1 MHPTNLNSFLFLQ
14 ALLLTLYF
22 LPVLA
27 AVTAEVN
34 HLKGEPCEQIHPP
47 ISLYLLFCSSTSC
60 KSSENTI
67 LNEEKN

>member
-27 AVTAEVN
+27 AVTAEAN
-34 HLKGEPCEQIHPP
+34 YLKGEPCEQIYPP
-47 ISLYLLFCSSTSC
+47 ISLYLLFYSSTSC